1 MYLMLNMKLF
11 LYLVFN
17 CLLLIGY
24 IEFSLEVK
32 LKDFLGLDFYMV
44 RRPKK
49 VQSCQ
54 RYLLF

>member
-17 CLLLIGY
+17 CLFLIGY
-24 IEFSLEVK
+24 IEFFFEVK

-44 RRPKK
+44 RRLKK
-49 VQSCQ
+49 VQSC
-54 RYLLF
+54 